1 MAKVIQPYEAM
12 HMVKRME
19 HMVIVMVIVMVMDM
33 DKDIII
39 MSTCWAAVMTKAIQ
53 QTWLK

>member
-19 HMVIVMVIVMVMDM
+19 HMVIVIVMVM

-39 MSTCWAAVMTKAIQ
+39 MFTCWAAVMTKAIQ